1 MSNLVTASERLVLS
15 RERLCQAM
23 REHANPNSGNSKP
36 AEKTSASASAWFDGL
51 KSIPG
56 APVLL
61 QALNAWWTVHPL
73 RAVCMSTASA
83 IKTVIQPLAQR
94 HPIGLVAG
102 AAVVGVLFIRSH
114 PWRWLFKPALFAG
127 LLPQIVAAAAAQ
139 VPPQSWINV
148 LPSLIQ
154 QTKAEDPALQAEA
167 MERTPASSHQNN

>member
-1 MSNLVTASERLVLS
+1 VSNLVTASERLVLS
-15 RERLCQAM
+15 RERISQAM
-23 REHANPNSGNSKP
+23 REHANPNSGFSKP
-36 AEKTSASASAWFDGL
+36 AQGTSASAWFEVL

-61 QALNAWWTVHPL
+61 QALNVWWKVHPL
-73 RAVCMSTASA
+73 RAVCLSTAGG

-102 AAVVGVLFIRSH
+102 AVVVGVLFVKSH

-139 VPPQSWINV
+139 VPPQSLINV
-148 LPSLIQ
+148 LTSLMQ
-154 QTKAEDPALQAEA
+154 QTKTEDPNQEA
-167 MERTPASSHQNN
+167 GVMGRKPVSSD

>member
-15 RERLCQAM
+15 RERLSQAM
-23 REHANPNSGNSKP
+23 REYGNPNSGYSKT
-36 AEKTSASASAWFDGL
+36 AEKSSASASAWFDGL

-61 QALNAWWTVHPL
+61 QALKAWWTVHPL
-73 RAVCMSTASA
+73 RAVCMSTADA
-83 IKTVIQPLAQR
+83 IKTVIQPVAQR

-102 AAVVGVLFIRSH
+102 AVVVGVLFVKSH

-148 LPSLIQ
+148 LTSLMQ
-154 QTKAEDPALQAEA
+154 QTKTEDPNQEA
-167 MERTPASSHQNN
+167 GVMGRKPASSDQVN

>member
-15 RERLCQAM
+15 RERIYQAM
-23 REHANPNSGNSKP
+23 REHANPNSGFSKP
-36 AEKTSASASAWFDGL
+36 AQGTSASAWFEVL

-61 QALNAWWTVHPL
+61 QALNSWWKVHPL
-73 RAVCMSTASA
+73 RAVCMSTAGA

-102 AAVVGVLFIRSH
+102 AVVVGVLFVKSH

-148 LPSLIQ
+148 LTSLMQ
-154 QTKAEDPALQAEA
+154 QTKTEDPIQEA
-167 MERTPASSHQNN
+167 GVMGRKPASSDQIN

>member
-15 RERLCQAM
+15 RERIYQAM
-23 REHANPNSGNSKP
+23 REHTNPNSGFSKP
-36 AEKTSASASAWFDGL
+36 AQGTSASAWFEVL

-61 QALNAWWTVHPL
+61 QALNSWWKVHPL
-73 RAVCMSTASA
+73 RAVCMSTAGA

-102 AAVVGVLFIRSH
+102 AVVVGVLFVKSH

-148 LPSLIQ
+148 LTSLMQ
-154 QTKAEDPALQAEA
+154 QTKTEDPIQEA
-167 MERTPASSHQNN
+167 GVMGLKPASSDQIN